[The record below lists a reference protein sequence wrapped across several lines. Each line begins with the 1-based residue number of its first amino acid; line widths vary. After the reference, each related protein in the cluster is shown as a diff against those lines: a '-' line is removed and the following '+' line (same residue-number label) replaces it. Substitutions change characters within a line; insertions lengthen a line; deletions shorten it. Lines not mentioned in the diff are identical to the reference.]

1 MSTLA
6 CYPKHKKPVCD
17 RCDAR
22 TNCVSC
28 CMCTPRA
35 ARGRPRKE
43 SESPSEPPSSSPLV
57 QRVNPERAARDRVL
71 DSNAIAETPEKE
83 DISQVSSSQAH
94 ILDVL
99 ELMGCK
105 EHESSVRRL
114 PHIDNRCQVVNAS
127 EADIDATAMQRVDNV
142 FLRGVKAW
150 IHLLLPNLKLKCDSK
165 LKAVC
170 SIMSM
175 AEEQLIAGQS
185 TDELEIDE
193 EDDVP
198 TSVTTPIDVSMLTTI
213 PNIIRE
219 VLQHETRYTST
230 DARKLLVPL
239 SHVPSEYLA
248 SILRIS
254 NSYAKRLSFQA
265 KVDQLYLIHGVKLQ
279 EFNQTHSRVHVD
291 MIQSAVD
298 FVYSEGNIGRLA
310 WEVRK
315 RSPNRNL
322 RWKDL
327 ENVFA
332 MRSLVLKHDIATMYK
347 VYSERYKD
355 AIPGKSPIGRSI
367 FYSIA
372 RTITGGGKQQ
382 EARAGV
388 DYIKVNFHT
397 DNFAIMDKVIDLLA
411 PLSDLDHTLRD
422 ELRLLRTDVYTFLSY
437 GYAVHVKE
445 GVKASDEHAGHCH
458 IHVPQV
464 HENQLFNA
472 YQELEKLAAQSDRF
486 DEAAFQKV
494 FVDQVCNQLIL
505 CEQSRG
511 TVASDS
517 NNATTHSPVFSLD
530 LAPQRKPNKTSKAG
544 GHLECSACRSPF
556 LFYDKLRKVCMAKVD
571 EDPIRLSEVADI
583 LLTIHQCERR
593 TYRYMAHVM
602 LASQQAYHTKKAI
615 AQMDSDT
622 AYMVF
627 DFKQKFLA
635 KGFREGGDS
644 YYGKKGILWWGA
656 GVYVKADSKQD
667 GRCISESRDALYV
680 EINFTRDKARL
691 QNLSVETEE
700 DGMVSELTAESIEG
714 IDGATECEKD
724 ACGMEDDEL
733 EWKGIGEDDFLG
745 EEVGF
750 GEEGCEEGEQGFG
763 EEGCEE
769 REGVLGEGEGF
780 FGEGEEEGDMESE
793 EDTGEQEREDAMTE
807 EGKDCQAEGE
817 VGDMEE
823 DGDLGSDNVAL
834 HFIDCIVQDE
844 QKADANVVLSCLEAA
859 MHALKHRFPY
869 LTKIIVQSDNAK
881 NLAGKQ
887 TKQFLPYVSSAA
899 GLKLV
904 GYFHNEAQSGKD
916 VCDTHFSHQQT
927 QVDAYLA
934 QGEGGRKVSTPKQ
947 LAVALVNT
955 SVRNTTVLLVK
966 PDFGAPYRT
975 ASIPAIPG
983 ISTFY
988 ATQYVTVAGE
998 QQMWMFDCLG
1008 QKVPSLCVPIV
1019 SCHASSMISP
1029 MGKEGINFTGVTV
1042 TLNSDGDDVCKQVRK
1057 ERRRYKKRCLS
1068 ISKREEHRVEKQHKD
1083 EEALNAIRI
1092 VYPQC
1097 TVCLYHFKSQVLL
1110 EGHVCGGLNEPKDA
1124 LSVAMK
1130 YANQLLTKM
1139 NFTIRGAIDQASV
1152 MFQMEGTSEIL
1163 FASFE
1168 PNFFPGWAHI
1178 RKNIHP
1184 ELTNKV
1190 SSVIHECWKAGENK
1204 GTGKVKISA
1213 DGVFE
1218 RLEEMQSHNL
1228 IRLSELPVVGKIRAV
1243 YQCVGNKPQAPIGV
1257 RKRGRPHDSGSGDCG
1272 GRNVKNRVSFEQ
1284 LDVGKELSTWKKP
1297 ELEAYLHHFQLKKSG
1312 NKPDLIKRVEEHMA
1326 MQ

>member
-1 MSTLA
+1 
-6 CYPKHKKPVCD
+6 
-17 RCDAR
+17 
-22 TNCVSC
+22 
-28 CMCTPRA
+28 MCTPRA

-71 DSNAIAETPEKE
+71 DSNATAETPEKE

-114 PHIDNRCQVVNAS
+114 PHFDNRCQVVNAS

-298 FVYSEGNIGRLA
+298 FVYRIS
-310 WEVRK
+310 
-315 RSPNRNL
+315 
-322 RWKDL
+322 
-327 ENVFA
+327 
-332 MRSLVLKHDIATMYK
+332 
-347 VYSERYKD
+347 
-355 AIPGKSPIGRSI
+355 
-367 FYSIA
+367 
-372 RTITGGGKQQ
+372 
-382 EARAGV
+382 
-388 DYIKVNFHT
+388 
-397 DNFAIMDKVIDLLA
+397 
-411 PLSDLDHTLRD
+411 
-422 ELRLLRTDVYTFLSY
+422 
-437 GYAVHVKE
+437 
-445 GVKASDEHAGHCH
+445 
-458 IHVPQV
+458 
-464 HENQLFNA
+464 
-472 YQELEKLAAQSDRF
+472 
-486 DEAAFQKV
+486 
-494 FVDQVCNQLIL
+494 
-505 CEQSRG
+505 
-511 TVASDS
+511 
-517 NNATTHSPVFSLD
+517 
-530 LAPQRKPNKTSKAG
+530 
-544 GHLECSACRSPF
+544 
-556 LFYDKLRKVCMAKVD
+556 
-571 EDPIRLSEVADI
+571 
-583 LLTIHQCERR
+583 
-593 TYRYMAHVM
+593 
-602 LASQQAYHTKKAI
+602 
-615 AQMDSDT
+615 
-622 AYMVF
+622 
-627 DFKQKFLA
+627 
-635 KGFREGGDS
+635 
-644 YYGKKGILWWGA
+644 
-656 GVYVKADSKQD
+656 D
-667 GRCISESRDALYV
+667 GRIWR
-680 EINFTRDKARL
+680 
-691 QNLSVETEE
+691 
-700 DGMVSELTAESIEG
+700 M
-714 IDGATECEKD
+714 
-724 ACGMEDDEL
+724 
-733 EWKGIGEDDFLG
+733 
-745 EEVGF
+745 
-750 GEEGCEEGEQGFG
+750 
-763 EEGCEE
+763 
-769 REGVLGEGEGF
+769 
-780 FGEGEEEGDMESE
+780 
-793 EDTGEQEREDAMTE
+793 
-807 EGKDCQAEGE
+807 
-817 VGDMEE
+817 
-823 DGDLGSDNVAL
+823 
-834 HFIDCIVQDE
+834 
-844 QKADANVVLSCLEAA
+844 
-859 MHALKHRFPY
+859 
-869 LTKIIVQSDNAK
+869 
-881 NLAGKQ
+881 
-887 TKQFLPYVSSAA
+887 
-899 GLKLV
+899 
-904 GYFHNEAQSGKD
+904 
-916 VCDTHFSHQQT
+916 
-927 QVDAYLA
+927 
-934 QGEGGRKVSTPKQ
+934 
-947 LAVALVNT
+947 
-955 SVRNTTVLLVK
+955 
-966 PDFGAPYRT
+966 
-975 ASIPAIPG
+975 
-983 ISTFY
+983 
-988 ATQYVTVAGE
+988 
-998 QQMWMFDCLG
+998 
-1008 QKVPSLCVPIV
+1008 
-1019 SCHASSMISP
+1019 
-1029 MGKEGINFTGVTV
+1029 V

>member
-1 MSTLA
+1 MEIVLKATQGLRQEMIVGSVHQGKLSWMFRI
-6 CYPKHKKPVCD
+6 PQLMQEMIVGSVHQEKLRWMFSIPQLKEMVVRSIHQ
-17 RCDAR
+17 
-22 TNCVSC
+22 
-28 CMCTPRA
+28 
-35 ARGRPRKE
+35 KE

-71 DSNAIAETPEKE
+71 DSNATAETPEKE

-265 KVDQLYLIHGVKLQ
+265 KVDQLYLTHGVKLQ

-315 RSPNRNL
+315 CSPNRNL

-472 YQELEKLAAQSDRF
+472 YQELEKLAAQSDR
-486 DEAAFQKV
+486 
-494 FVDQVCNQLIL
+494 
-505 CEQSRG
+505 
-511 TVASDS
+511 
-517 NNATTHSPVFSLD
+517 
-530 LAPQRKPNKTSKAG
+530 KPNKTSKAG

-571 EDPIRLSEVADI
+571 EDPIRLSE
-583 LLTIHQCERR
+583 
-593 TYRYMAHVM
+593 
-602 LASQQAYHTKKAI
+602 
-615 AQMDSDT
+615 
-622 AYMVF
+622 
-627 DFKQKFLA
+627 
-635 KGFREGGDS
+635 
-644 YYGKKGILWWGA
+644 
-656 GVYVKADSKQD
+656 ADSKQD

-691 QNLSVETEE
+691 QNLNVETEE
-700 DGMVSELTAESIEG
+700 DGM
-714 IDGATECEKD
+714 
-724 ACGMEDDEL
+724 
-733 EWKGIGEDDFLG
+733 
-745 EEVGF
+745 
-750 GEEGCEEGEQGFG
+750 
-763 EEGCEE
+763 
-769 REGVLGEGEGF
+769 
-780 FGEGEEEGDMESE
+780 
-793 EDTGEQEREDAMTE
+793 
-807 EGKDCQAEGE
+807 
-817 VGDMEE
+817 
-823 DGDLGSDNVAL
+823 
-834 HFIDCIVQDE
+834 
-844 QKADANVVLSCLEAA
+844 
-859 MHALKHRFPY
+859 
-869 LTKIIVQSDNAK
+869 
-881 NLAGKQ
+881 
-887 TKQFLPYVSSAA
+887 
-899 GLKLV
+899 
-904 GYFHNEAQSGKD
+904 
-916 VCDTHFSHQQT
+916 
-927 QVDAYLA
+927 
-934 QGEGGRKVSTPKQ
+934 
-947 LAVALVNT
+947 
-955 SVRNTTVLLVK
+955 
-966 PDFGAPYRT
+966 
-975 ASIPAIPG
+975 
-983 ISTFY
+983 
-988 ATQYVTVAGE
+988 
-998 QQMWMFDCLG
+998 
-1008 QKVPSLCVPIV
+1008 
-1019 SCHASSMISP
+1019 
-1029 MGKEGINFTGVTV
+1029 
-1042 TLNSDGDDVCKQVRK
+1042 
-1057 ERRRYKKRCLS
+1057 
-1068 ISKREEHRVEKQHKD
+1068 
-1083 EEALNAIRI
+1083 
-1092 VYPQC
+1092 
-1097 TVCLYHFKSQVLL
+1097 YH
-1110 EGHVCGGLNEPKDA
+1110 
-1124 LSVAMK
+1124 
-1130 YANQLLTKM
+1130 
-1139 NFTIRGAIDQASV
+1139 
-1152 MFQMEGTSEIL
+1152 
-1163 FASFE
+1163 
-1168 PNFFPGWAHI
+1168 
-1178 RKNIHP
+1178 
-1184 ELTNKV
+1184 
-1190 SSVIHECWKAGENK
+1190 
-1204 GTGKVKISA
+1204 
-1213 DGVFE
+1213 
-1218 RLEEMQSHNL
+1218 
-1228 IRLSELPVVGKIRAV
+1228 
-1243 YQCVGNKPQAPIGV
+1243 
-1257 RKRGRPHDSGSGDCG
+1257 
-1272 GRNVKNRVSFEQ
+1272 
-1284 LDVGKELSTWKKP
+1284 
-1297 ELEAYLHHFQLKKSG
+1297 
-1312 NKPDLIKRVEEHMA
+1312 
-1326 MQ
+1326 

>member
-1 MSTLA
+1 
-6 CYPKHKKPVCD
+6 
-17 RCDAR
+17 
-22 TNCVSC
+22 
-28 CMCTPRA
+28 
-35 ARGRPRKE
+35 
-43 SESPSEPPSSSPLV
+43 
-57 QRVNPERAARDRVL
+57 
-71 DSNAIAETPEKE
+71 
-83 DISQVSSSQAH
+83 
-94 ILDVL
+94 
-99 ELMGCK
+99 
-105 EHESSVRRL
+105 
-114 PHIDNRCQVVNAS
+114 
-127 EADIDATAMQRVDNV
+127 
-142 FLRGVKAW
+142 
-150 IHLLLPNLKLKCDSK
+150 
-165 LKAVC
+165 
-170 SIMSM
+170 
-175 AEEQLIAGQS
+175 
-185 TDELEIDE
+185 
-193 EDDVP
+193 
-198 TSVTTPIDVSMLTTI
+198 
-213 PNIIRE
+213 
-219 VLQHETRYTST
+219 
-230 DARKLLVPL
+230 
-239 SHVPSEYLA
+239 
-248 SILRIS
+248 
-254 NSYAKRLSFQA
+254 
-265 KVDQLYLIHGVKLQ
+265 
-279 EFNQTHSRVHVD
+279 
-291 MIQSAVD
+291 
-298 FVYSEGNIGRLA
+298 
-310 WEVRK
+310 
-315 RSPNRNL
+315 
-322 RWKDL
+322 
-327 ENVFA
+327 
-332 MRSLVLKHDIATMYK
+332 
-347 VYSERYKD
+347 
-355 AIPGKSPIGRSI
+355 
-367 FYSIA
+367 
-372 RTITGGGKQQ
+372 
-382 EARAGV
+382 
-388 DYIKVNFHT
+388 
-397 DNFAIMDKVIDLLA
+397 
-411 PLSDLDHTLRD
+411 
-422 ELRLLRTDVYTFLSY
+422 
-437 GYAVHVKE
+437 
-445 GVKASDEHAGHCH
+445 
-458 IHVPQV
+458 
-464 HENQLFNA
+464 
-472 YQELEKLAAQSDRF
+472 
-486 DEAAFQKV
+486 
-494 FVDQVCNQLIL
+494 
-505 CEQSRG
+505 
-511 TVASDS
+511 
-517 NNATTHSPVFSLD
+517 
-530 LAPQRKPNKTSKAG
+530 
-544 GHLECSACRSPF
+544 
-556 LFYDKLRKVCMAKVD
+556 
-571 EDPIRLSEVADI
+571 
-583 LLTIHQCERR
+583 
-593 TYRYMAHVM
+593 M
-602 LASQQAYHTKKAI
+602 LAMI
-615 AQMDSDT
+615 
-622 AYMVF
+622 
-627 DFKQKFLA
+627 
-635 KGFREGGDS
+635 
-644 YYGKKGILWWGA
+644 
-656 GVYVKADSKQD
+656 
-667 GRCISESRDALYV
+667 
-680 EINFTRDKARL
+680 
-691 QNLSVETEE
+691 
-700 DGMVSELTAESIEG
+700 SELTAESIEG

-733 EWKGIGEDDFLG
+733 EWKGVGEDDFLG
-745 EEVGF
+745 EEEGF
-750 GEEGCEEGEQGFG
+750 GEEGCEEGEHGLG

-793 EDTGEQEREDAMTE
+793 EDSGEQEREDAMTE

-1008 QKVPSLCVPIV
+1008 QK
-1019 SCHASSMISP
+1019 
-1029 MGKEGINFTGVTV
+1029 
-1042 TLNSDGDDVCKQVRK
+1042 
-1057 ERRRYKKRCLS
+1057 
-1068 ISKREEHRVEKQHKD
+1068 
-1083 EEALNAIRI
+1083 
-1092 VYPQC
+1092 C
-1097 TVCLYHFKSQVLL
+1097 TACLYHFKSQVLL

-1312 NKPDLIKRVEEHMA
+1312 NKPDLIKHVEEHMA